1 MTDDGLKT
9 LAWCIFW
16 GLTLHGCMS
25 MPEGLTINAPAR
37 PEEVD

>member
-16 GLTLHGCMS
+16 GLLMHGCMS
-25 MPEGLTINAPAR
+25 ANMEISFPSQNQ
-37 PEEVD
+37 EVQR

>member
-16 GLTLHGCMS
+16 GLTVHGCMS
-25 MPEGLTINAPAR
+25 IQGAPIIT
-37 PEEVD
+37 PMVHSEEVD